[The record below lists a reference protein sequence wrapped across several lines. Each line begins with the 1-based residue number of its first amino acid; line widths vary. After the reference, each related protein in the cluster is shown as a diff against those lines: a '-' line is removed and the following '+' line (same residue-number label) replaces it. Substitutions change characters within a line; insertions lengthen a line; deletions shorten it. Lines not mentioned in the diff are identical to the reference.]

1 MVKMHITM
9 PRRSNSIGELN
20 VEYLTKPIQTESDS
34 YRIEQGSPNDE
45 VIGLDGIVP
54 DLSN

>member
-1 MVKMHITM
+1 M